1 MKNLSTS
8 LVAGLAVILVSAC
21 GQKTEDPAP
30 VVDKVG
36 APEAAA
42 PADTGGMILPA
53 TTESSDARAHYMAG
67 WASFENSRL
76 NAAHSQFLEAAAADP
91 GFAMGHL
98 MAALSAPSTEAFVTN
113 LGLATA

>member
-21 GQKTEDPAP
+21 GPKTEDPAP
-30 VVDKVG
+30 AVDKVET
-36 APEAAA
+36 PEAAA

-53 TTESSDARAHYMAG
+53 TTENSDARARYMAG
-67 WASFENSRL
+67 WASFENSRM
-76 NAAHSQFLEAAAADP
+76 NDAHGHFLEAVAADP

-98 MAALSAPSTEAFVTN
+98 MAALSAPSTEA
-113 LGLATA
+113 